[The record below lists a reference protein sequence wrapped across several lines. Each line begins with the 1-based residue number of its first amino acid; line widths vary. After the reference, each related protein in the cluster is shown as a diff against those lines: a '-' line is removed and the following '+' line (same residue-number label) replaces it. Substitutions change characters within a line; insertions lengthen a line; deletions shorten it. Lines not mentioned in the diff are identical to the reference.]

1 MYTYDEIY
9 KTMVREVKNLEAQ
22 GYKVENTPDSIFT
35 ALAENKE
42 QGDVFFMV
50 NHDTGVAQAISLT
63 YFMFKYFHGVTVKRV
78 TLATTVCDVNGTQLS
93 IPSCLYWYTV
103 NFKTY
108 FHKIDEYVK
117 DVKKQMLKAHWAKR
131 GFKNA

>member
-22 GYKVENTPDSIFT
+22 GYKVESTPDSIFT

-50 NHDTGVAQAISLT
+50 NRKTEIAKAVSLSR
-63 YFMFKYFHGVTVKRV
+63 FMFKYFHGVTVKRV
-78 TLATTVCDVNGTQLS
+78 TLATTVCDMNGTRLS
-93 IPSCLYWYTV
+93 TPSCLYWYTV

-108 FHKIDEYVK
+108 FHKIGEYVE

>member
-1 MYTYDEIY
+1 MYTYDDIY
-9 KTMVREVKNLEAQ
+9 GTLVREVKNLEAQ
-22 GYKVENTPDSIFT
+22 GYKVESTPDSIFT

-78 TLATTVCDVNGTQLS
+78 TLATTVCDMNGTRLS
-93 IPSCLYWYTV
+93 TPSCLYWYTV

-108 FHKIDEYVK
+108 FHKIDEYVE

>member
-9 KTMVREVKNLEAQ
+9 ETMVREIKNLEAQ
-22 GYKVENTPDSIFT
+22 GYQVEHVPGSI
-35 ALAENKE
+35 LAGFVNNKE
-42 QGDVFFMV
+42 QGDLFFMV
-50 NHDTGVAQAISLT
+50 NHETGIAKSVSLT
-63 YFMFKYFHGVTVKRV
+63 YFIFKYHNVPVKRV
-78 TLATTVCDVNGTQLS
+78 TLATAVCTVNGIQLS
-93 IPSCLYWYTV
+93 SPSSLYWYTV

-108 FHKIDEYVK
+108 FHRIDEYVE

>member
-22 GYKVENTPDSIFT
+22 GYKIET
-35 ALAENKE
+35 APQTMREELEKNQE
-42 QGDVFFMV
+42 DGDIFFMV
-50 NHDTGVAQAISLT
+50 NRKTGIAKAVSLSR
-63 YFMFKYFHGVTVKRV
+63 FMFKYFHGVTVKRV
-78 TLATTVCDVNGTQLS
+78 TLATTVCDVNGIRLS
-93 IPSCLYWYTV
+93 TPSCLYWYTV

-108 FHKIDEYVK
+108 FHKIDEYVE

>member
-9 KTMVREVKNLEAQ
+9 GTMVREIKNLEAH
-22 GYKVENTPDSIFT
+22 GYKVENIPDSIFT
-35 ALAENKE
+35 ALANNRE

-50 NHDTGVAQAISLT
+50 NHDTGIAKAISLT
-63 YFMFKYFHGVTVKRV
+63 YFQFKYLNGVTVKRV
-78 TLATTVCDVNGTQLS
+78 ILATAVCDMNGTQLTT
-93 IPSCLYWYTV
+93 PSCLYWYTV

-108 FHKIDEYVK
+108 FHRIDEYVK

>member
-9 KTMVREVKNLEAQ
+9 KTMVREIKNLETQ
-22 GYKVENTPDSIFT
+22 GYKVESTPDSIFT
-35 ALAENKE
+35 ELANNQE

-50 NHDTGVAQAISLT
+50 NHDTGMAKAISLT
-63 YFMFKYFHGVTVKRV
+63 YFMFKYLNVVTVKRV
-78 TLATTVCDVNGTQLS
+78 TLATAVCTINGVQLTT
-93 IPSCLYWYTV
+93 PSCLYWYTV

-108 FHKIDEYVK
+108 FHRIDEYVE
-117 DVKKQMLKAHWAKR
+117 DVKKQMLKAHWTKR

>member
-22 GYKVENTPDSIFT
+22 GYKVESTPDSIFT

-50 NHDTGVAQAISLT
+50 NHDTGMAKAISLT
-63 YFMFKYFHGVTVKRV
+63 YFMFKYGVTVKRV
-78 TLATTVCDVNGTQLS
+78 TLATAVCTMDGVQLTT
-93 IPSCLYWYTV
+93 PYCLYWYTV

-108 FHKIDEYVK
+108 FHKIDEYVE
-117 DVKKQMLKAHWAKR
+117 DVKKQMLKTHWAKR

>member
-9 KTMVREVKNLEAQ
+9 KTMVREVKNLETQ
-22 GYKVENTPDSIFT
+22 GYKIET
-35 ALAENKE
+35 APQTMREELEKNQE

-63 YFMFKYFHGVTVKRV
+63 YFLFKYLNGVTVKRV
-78 TLATTVCDVNGTQLS
+78 TLATAVCDMNGTQLS
-93 IPSCLYWYTV
+93 TPSCLYWYTV

-108 FHKIDEYVK
+108 FHKIDEYVE

>member
-22 GYKVENTPDSIFT
+22 GYKVESTPDSIFT

-63 YFMFKYFHGVTVKRV
+63 YFMFKYGVTVKRV
-78 TLATTVCDVNGTQLS
+78 TLATTVCDMNGTRLS
-93 IPSCLYWYTV
+93 TPSCLYWYTV

-108 FHKIDEYVK
+108 FHKIDEYVE

>member
-9 KTMVREVKNLEAQ
+9 KMLAREVHNLEAQ
-22 GYKVENTPDSIFT
+22 GYRVESVPDST
-35 ALAENKE
+35 LTELANNGE
-42 QGDVFFMV
+42 QGDVFFLV
-50 NHDTGVAQAISLT
+50 NHDTNMAKAVSLT
-63 YFMFKYFHGVTVKRV
+63 YFLFKYFNKVTVKRV
-78 TLATTVCDVNGTQLS
+78 TLATTVCDVNGIQLS
-93 IPSCLYWYTV
+93 TSSCLYWYTV

-108 FHKIDEYVK
+108 FHKIDEYVE